1 MATLMVPHDVAVGAL
16 GVPHLEVT
24 LLHPREV
31 SHAPHC
37 VGAPAKDL
45 LSLGQ

>member
-1 MATLMVPHDVAVGAL
+1 MAMLVAPSYMAVGAL
-16 GVPHLEVT
+16 GVPHLVVT
-24 LLHPREV
+24 LHPREI
-31 SHAPHC
+31 SRAPRH